1 MRILVQPE
9 QLRQNARI
17 LRQGSEFWRAQAA
30 RLRSL
35 LAGLDWEIRQKANV
49 DAQVQEAVRL
59 AELLAARNEAS
70 AAFLE
75 AAAARFE
82 QAEAE
87 GVQAL
92 ATVLS
97 ASVMKAVFVPLAA
110 RLPGAAGSLWR
121 LGTLFSGRV
130 LPSTRLLPIGSQ
142 PAIPKGTLARIVRSG
157 MKKAQQKSAP
167 RSGRVVQRIEVAAPK
182 GQAGA
187 PGIPLPLSVEE
198 AREKLKADPNMAHMW
213 RQIEAPIQSAPGQRS
228 PELYRAVIDQF
239 DVEHSHPG
247 RYRPSQQY
255 PDTRCNIFAGDV
267 MRAMGAP
274 LPTKGELHGRNDPMT
289 ANARDI
295 YDALRNGWGGW
306 RRIDVRD
313 PDGLQRLLEHLRQG
327 KPAVASDP
335 GHIAVLRPDQPA
347 QIRSPADL
355 RIAQAGARNAND
367 ISLGEAGYGRV
378 FKPEFFIHE

>member
-1 MRILVQPE
+1 M
-9 QLRQNARI
+9 
-17 LRQGSEFWRAQAA
+17 
-30 RLRSL
+30 
-35 LAGLDWEIRQKANV
+35 
-49 DAQVQEAVRL
+49 
-59 AELLAARNEAS
+59 
-70 AAFLE
+70 
-75 AAAARFE
+75 
-82 QAEAE
+82 
-87 GVQAL
+87 
-92 ATVLS
+92 
-97 ASVMKAVFVPLAA
+97 
-110 RLPGAAGSLWR
+110 
-121 LGTLFSGRV
+121 
-130 LPSTRLLPIGSQ
+130 
-142 PAIPKGTLARIVRSG
+142 ARIVRSG
-157 MKKAQQKSAP
+157 MKKAPQKSAP
-167 RSGRVVQRIEVAAPK
+167 RSGRVVQRIEVGAPK

-213 RQIEAPIQSAPGQRS
+213 RQIEAPIRSAPGQRS